1 MAGNLDV
8 FLNERR
14 VGQLQQDDTPSSN
27 KVSPIVLAN
36 CARVVSLG

>member
-1 MAGNLDV
+1 MARNLDV

-14 VGQLQQDDTPSSN
+14 VGQLQQDDTLGS